1 MKLLIVDDQS
11 YNRDLLRFI
20 MEDEGHECIDAE
32 DGVQALSQLEHHQD
46 IDVVL
51 MDVNMPNMD
60 GIEATRR
67 ITAKDKAQ
75 RVAIIF
81 ITALDDDS
89 VLSRCLNAGGDD
101 FIPKPINESILIA
114 KVNANYRSINN
125 QKKLAEANKK
135 LDEFNSQ
142 VKNDHDIVESVFENI
157 KSLAPTRIENIKTYT
172 SPMSMFNGDII
183 LSCASPSGGAYFL
196 LGDFTGHGLPA
207 AIGSLPVMSIFYNS
221 AKRQCSISEIAQEI
235 NNQLHKVL
243 PTGLFLCATIGYIN
257 KNGDQVSLWS
267 GGMNDAVLFNK
278 SDLSIKLI
286 EGEHMPLGIHEK
298 GEFNNSIQVYTVNK
312 NNILYFYSD
321 GINEAQNDK
330 LDLFGDER
338 VYDII
343 RNQYQNSS
351 YCPTKKIVSEVE
363 VFSGTSEQRDDI
375 SILEVSCLP
384 CIHRNITNND
394 VLSPEKVT
402 YKVDCFPWSLDIAI
416 CKDDLKSIDVINQ
429 VSEFL
434 GTIPQV
440 ERHKDKLFTI
450 ISELYNNALEHGVL
464 GLSSDI
470 KDSPQGFEKYYE
482 LRDQK
487 LDEITDEFINIK
499 LEYIKSK
506 HNFIKIQVIDSG
518 AGFLTKD
525 TSHSSEE
532 SSLTHGRGISLI
544 KELSSSLEYINDGR
558 HAIACYQFDV

>member
-1 MKLLIVDDQS
+1 MKLLIVDDQI

-32 DGVQALSQLEHHQD
+32 DGSQALFQLGQHND

-67 ITAKDKAQ
+67 ITAKYKSQ

-81 ITALDDDS
+81 ITALDDDN
-89 VLSRCLNAGGDD
+89 VLARCLNAGGDD

-135 LDEFNSQ
+135 LDEFYSQ
-142 VKNDHDIVESVFENI
+142 VKNDHDIVETVFENI
-157 KSLAPTRIENIKTYT
+157 KSLSPTRIENIKTYT

-257 KNGDQVSLWS
+257 KNGNQVSLWS

-298 GEFNNSIQVYTVNK
+298 SEFNNSIQVYTVNK
-312 NNILYFYSD
+312 NHAFYFYSD
-321 GINEAQNDK
+321 GINEAQNTH
-330 LDLFGDER
+330 LDLFGDKR

-343 RNQYQNSS
+343 QNQYQSKP
-351 YCPTKKIVSEVE
+351 YCPIKKIVEEVDL
-363 VFSGTSEQRDDI
+363 FSGSTAQRDDL
-375 SILEVSCLP
+375 SILEVNCLP
-384 CIHRNITNND
+384 CVHRNISNND
-394 VLSPEKVT
+394 VLLPEKTT
-402 YKVDCFPWSLDIAI
+402 YKVDCFPWSLDISI

-434 GTIPQV
+434 STIPQV
-440 ERHKDKLFTI
+440 ELHKDKLFTI

-464 GLSSDI
+464 GLSSNL

-482 LRDQK
+482 LRSER
-487 LDEITDEFINIK
+487 LDNITNEFINIK
-499 LEYIKSK
+499 LEYIKSH

-518 AGFLTKD
+518 IGFSVKD
-525 TSHSSEE
+525 KLSLEHDT
-532 SSLTHGRGISLI
+532 SLTHGRGISLI
-544 KELSSSLEYINDGR
+544 QELSSSLEYIDNGR